1 VSGLLNKRSVRVAA
15 YCTVS
20 VFVLLT
26 ASAFAYD
33 SARNDRVADG
43 VRVAGVD
50 VGGLGR
56 ADAETKLRRDLE
68 RRLARPVRVAIA
80 GRRFRLTPERAA
92 LVVDVGAMAQ
102 DAIDRGRSGGLPA
115 RIWRD
120 VSGGHVDAD
129 LPTDVSYSDRA
140 VRRFVRRV
148 AGGVDRAPRDA
159 SIKFKTA
166 SLPAV
171 PSQTGL
177 RVGRRGLLRSVEVAL
192 ALPGAGRT
200 VRAKVR
206 VIQPEVTTNELARK
220 YPEVI
225 TVDRPAFTLRFFKR
239 LRLAKTYKI
248 AVGRI
253 GLETP
258 SGLYHVESKVV
269 NPSWHVPDSA
279 WAGDL
284 AGKVIPPGPDD
295 PLKAR
300 WMGIFDGAG
309 IHGTDDIGS
318 LGSAA
323 SHGCIRMSIPDVEEL
338 YDKIP
343 LRTPVFIQ

>member
-1 VSGLLNKRSVRVAA
+1 MFGLIDKRSARIAA
-15 YCTVS
+15 YCTAS
-20 VFVLLT
+20 VLVVLT

-33 SARNDRVADG
+33 SSRNDHVADG

-56 ADAETKLRRDLE
+56 ADAEAKLRHDLV
-68 RRLARPVRVAIA
+68 RRLERPVRVVIA
-80 GRRFRLTPERAA
+80 GHRFRLTPEQAG

-102 DAIDRGRSGGLPA
+102 DAIDRGRSGGLPV
-115 RIWRD
+115 RVWRD
-120 VSGGHVDAD
+120 ISGGHVDAE
-129 LPTDVSYSDRA
+129 LPADVSHSGPA
-140 VRRFVRRV
+140 VRGFVRRV
-148 AGGVDRAPRDA
+148 ARSVDRPARDA
-159 SIKFKTA
+159 SVKFQTA

-171 PSQTGL
+171 PSETGL
-177 RVGRRGLLRSVEVAL
+177 RVRRGRLLRQVEAAL

-206 VIQPEVTTNELARK
+206 VIQPKLTTNELARK
-220 YPEVI
+220 YPAVI
-225 TVDRPAFTLRFFKR
+225 TVDRPAFKLRFFKR
-239 LRLAKTYKI
+239 LRLAKTYPI

-258 SGLYHVESKVV
+258 AGLYHVQSKVV

-309 IHGTDDIGS
+309 IHGTDAIGS

-338 YDKIP
+338 YDKVE
-343 LRTPVFIQ
+343 LQTPVFIQ